1 MKTKLTKKQIEIEIA
16 KVNLFNSIYGE
27 KLETKIFDNKKNDW
41 VFNGVTLA
49 EHIEKE
55 NLYEHIET
63 NKPTIY
69 AIIRRVSP
77 NGMNRQISFFAI
89 STKSYWKQLGGT
101 VREYIKDTR
110 LVDITYN
117 FSLVLDEKEPFT
129 NSNYYHVIKVS
140 GAGMDMVFHSVYTL
154 SSILFRGVDGLE
166 DIDRRGYLLQH
177 QAI

>member
-1 MKTKLTKKQIEIEIA
+1 MKTKLTKKQIKIEIA
-16 KVNLFNSIYGE
+16 KINLFNTIYSTH
-27 KLETKIFDNKKNDW
+27 LETEIYNDTQEKW
-41 VFNGVTLA
+41 IFNGVTLA

-55 NLYEHIET
+55 NLYEMIET
-63 NKPTIY
+63 TKPTIY

-89 STKSYWKQLGGT
+89 NSLTKLGGF
-101 VREYIKDTR
+101 VINSLVGNR
-110 LVDITYN
+110 LVDITYD

-129 NSNYYHVIKVS
+129 NSNYYNVIKVS

-154 SSILFRGVDGLE
+154 WSIVFSGVDGLE

>member
-16 KVNLFNSIYGE
+16 KVNLFNSIYGT
-27 KLETKIFDNKKNDW
+27 KLETEIFNNKKNEW

-49 EHIEKE
+49 EHIKKE
-55 NLYEHIET
+55 NLFEHIET

-77 NGMNRQISFFAI
+77 NGMNRQMSFFCI
-89 STKSYWKQLGGT
+89 NSITNTSL
-101 VREYIKDTR
+101 
-110 LVDITYN
+110 LDITYN

-129 NSNYYHVIKVS
+129 NSNYYNVIKVS

-166 DIDRRGYLLQH
+166 DLDRRGYLLRH

>member
-16 KVNLFNSIYGE
+16 KVNLFNTIYSRQ
-27 KLETKIFDNKKNDW
+27 LETVIYNDTQEKW
-41 VFNGVTLA
+41 IFNGLTLA
-49 EHIEKE
+49 DHIEKR
-55 NLYEHIET
+55 NLYEFIQT
-63 NKPTIY
+63 TKPTIY

-89 STKSYWKQLGGT
+89 NSLISN
-101 VREYIKDTR
+101 R
-110 LVDITYN
+110 LLDITYD

-129 NSNYYHVIKVS
+129 NSNYHHVIKVS

>member
-16 KVNLFNSIYGE
+16 KVNLFNSIYGT
-27 KLETKIFDNKKNDW
+27 KLETEIFNNKKNEW

-49 EHIEKE
+49 EHIKKE
-55 NLYEHIET
+55 NLFEHIET

-77 NGMNRQISFFAI
+77 NGMNRQMSFFCI
-89 STKSYWKQLGGT
+89 NSITNTSL
-101 VREYIKDTR
+101 
-110 LVDITYN
+110 LDITYN
-117 FSLVLDEKEPFT
+117 FSLVLDEKEPFI
-129 NSNYYHVIKVS
+129 NSNYYNVIKVS

-166 DIDRRGYLLQH
+166 DLDRRGYLLRH